1 MKNLSCLLFHDRRV
15 PGMEQAKHHLSNQD
29 SEATQEGKPKVSGEA
44 PSASQKSPS
53 LDQTNTTECEEWNR
67 IRNIILLKASKG
79 FLIQETQELGK

>member
-44 PSASQKSPS
+44 PLASQKVFPWTRPI
-53 LDQTNTTECEEWNR
+53 Q
-67 IRNIILLKASKG
+67 RNIILLKANKG
-79 FLIQETQELGK
+79 FLNKETQELGK